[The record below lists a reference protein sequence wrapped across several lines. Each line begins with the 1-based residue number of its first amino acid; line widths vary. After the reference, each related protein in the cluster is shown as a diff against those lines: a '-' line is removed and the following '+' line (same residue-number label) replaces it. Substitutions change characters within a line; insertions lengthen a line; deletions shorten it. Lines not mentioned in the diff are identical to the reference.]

1 MHHDAR
7 EYQPD
12 GRHRYAD
19 GPALALHALHTYT
32 LRMDTIPALTGPGP
46 GPLAVVRFLGL
57 VLLGA
62 IIGAIAAL
70 FAVGFVTAV
79 LWLNEGLLISP
90 RSRMLFDHAGLLVVI
105 TVAVPALG
113 GLVVG
118 LLHRA
123 IPERRPHA
131 PADVIAAVQTRRGRL
146 PARAGSLSALSAM
159 ISLGAG
165 ASVGQYGPLVHL
177 GATLGSLGARV
188 LRLGR
193 SDDNIT
199 IACGVAAAIATAF
212 NAPLAGIVFA
222 HEVVLRHYA
231 LRAFAP
237 VAAAAIVGYV
247 IATSVLERGAL
258 FHVADTA
265 VPRPWEFAIFLAIGG
280 LGALVAGTYMRAIL
294 SVTRLADT
302 LPLAP
307 ALRPALAGAL
317 LGLAALWVPEIL
329 GMGQETLRFATIAGA
344 FGTAELL
351 LVLALKIAATA
362 LCLGMGFS
370 GGVFSPALVIGTLF
384 GALCGSLV
392 GQVAGAPLETFV
404 FYAVCGMVAVTAPV
418 IGAPLTTLLIVFE
431 LTGSYALTT
440 AALASVTLASP
451 IAAQLFGRSLFDLQ
465 LEARGLDLSA
475 GRGRAVLRSTPVA
488 EHLTREC
495 VMLSPATAVTEAVTA
510 LGQARHG
517 EAYLVDDL
525 GRYRGCVTLAELEAA
540 REAPG
545 GPRVA
550 EEVATEDRPPLRPDT
565 SLWDAMGRLQEVTGE
580 ALPVV
585 EASDGA
591 FLGVVYETSIARAY
605 LRHSDEMRRE
615 EHGTG

>member
-1 MHHDAR
+1 MAA
-7 EYQPD
+7 
-12 GRHRYAD
+12 G
-19 GPALALHALHTYT
+19 GPVLALRALRAYT
-32 LRMDTIPALTGPGP
+32 LRMDTSPALIGPGR

-57 VLLGA
+57 VFLGA

-79 LWLNEGLLISP
+79 LELNELLLISP
-90 RSRMLFDHAGLLVVI
+90 RSRMMFDHAGALMAI

-118 LLHRA
+118 LLHLA

-146 PARAGSLSALSAM
+146 PARAGGLSALSAL
-159 ISLGAG
+159 ISLGSG

-177 GATLGSLGARV
+177 GATLGSLGARL

-193 SDDNIT
+193 SDDNIA

-237 VAAAAIVGYV
+237 VAAAALVGYV
-247 IATSVLERGAL
+247 IATNVLERGAL

-265 VPRPWEFAIFLAIGG
+265 VPMPWEFAVFLVIGG
-280 LGALVAGTYMRAIL
+280 LGALVAGAYMRAIL
-294 SVTRLADT
+294 GVTRLAGT

-307 ALRPALAGAL
+307 PLRPALAGAL
-317 LGLAALWVPEIL
+317 LGLTALWVPDIL

-344 FGTAELL
+344 FGSGELL
-351 LVLALKIAATA
+351 LVLGLKIAATA

-392 GQVAGAPLETFV
+392 GQLSGAPQETFV

-451 IAAQLFGRSLFDLQ
+451 IAAQLFGRSLFDIQ
-465 LEARGLDLSA
+465 LETRGLDLSA
-475 GRGRAVLRSTPVA
+475 GRGRAVLRSTPVI

-495 VMLSPATAVTEAVTA
+495 VTLLPETPVSEAVTV

-517 EAYLVDDL
+517 EAYLVDAG
-525 GRYRGCVTLAELEAA
+525 GRYRGCVTLADLEAA
-540 REAPG
+540 REARG
-545 GPRVA
+545 GPQAVA
-550 EEVATEDRPPLRPDT
+550 EVTAAQRPLLRPDT
-565 SLWDAMGRLQEVTGE
+565 SLWDAMARLQDVTGE

-585 EASDGA
+585 DAAAQDA
-591 FLGVVYETSIARAY
+591 FLGVVFEASIARAY

>member
-1 MHHDAR
+1 METHPAR
-7 EYQPD
+7 QAAA
-12 GRHRYAD
+12 R
-19 GPALALHALHTYT
+19 GP
-32 LRMDTIPALTGPGP
+32 MG
-46 GPLAVVRFLGL
+46 VVRFLAL

-62 IIGAIAAL
+62 LVGGVAAVL
-70 FAVGFVTAV
+70 AAGFVNAV
-79 LWLNEGLLISP
+79 LWLNEVLLISP
-90 RSRMLFDHAGLLVVI
+90 RSRMMFDRPDLLLI
-105 TVAVPALG
+105 ATVAVPALG
-113 GLVVG
+113 GLTVG

-123 IPERRPHA
+123 IAERRAHT

-146 PARAGSLSALSAM
+146 PARAGSLSALSALV
-159 ISLGAG
+159 SLGAG

-177 GATLGSLGARV
+177 GASLGSLGARL

-193 SDDNIT
+193 SEDNIT

-237 VAAAAIVGYV
+237 IAAAAIVGYV

-265 VPRPWEFAIFLAIGG
+265 VPQPWEFALFLAIGG
-280 LGALVAGTYMRAIL
+280 LGALVAGAYMRAIL
-294 SVTRLADT
+294 TVGRLAAR

-307 ALRPALAGAL
+307 SLRPAAAGAV
-317 LGLAALWVPEIL
+317 LGVTALWVPDIL
-329 GMGQETLRFATIAGA
+329 GIGQETLRFATIAGA
-344 FGTAELL
+344 YGSGELVVV
-351 LVLALKIAATA
+351 LVLKIAATA

-392 GQVAGAPLETFV
+392 GELGALSADTFV
-404 FYAVCGMVAVTAPV
+404 YYAVCGMVAVTAPV
-418 IGAPLTTLLIVFE
+418 IGAPLTSLLIVFE

-451 IAAQLFGRSLFDLQ
+451 IAAQLFGRSLFDIQLQ
-465 LEARGLDLSA
+465 ARGLDLSA
-475 GRGRAVLRSTPVA
+475 GRGRAVLQGMPVG
-488 EHLTREC
+488 EHLSRDGVTLAPG
-495 VMLSPATAVTEAVTA
+495 VAVENAVA
-510 LGQARHG
+510 QLGRAGHG
-517 EAYLVDDL
+517 EAYLVDSA
-525 GRYRGCVTLAELEAA
+525 GRYRGCVTLADLEAA
-540 REAPG
+540 RLAG
-545 GPRVA
+545 DRATVG
-550 EEVATEDRPPLRPDT
+550 EVATTERPVLTPDS
-565 SLWDAMGRLQEVTGE
+565 SLWDAMASLEGVTGE

-585 EASDGA
+585 DAADGET
-591 FLGVVYETSIARAY
+591 FLGVVFEARIARAY
-605 LRHSDEMRRE
+605 LAHSDELRRE

>member
-1 MHHDAR
+1 
-7 EYQPD
+7 
-12 GRHRYAD
+12 
-19 GPALALHALHTYT
+19 
-32 LRMDTIPALTGPGP
+32 MDTLPARPASGR

-62 IIGAIAAL
+62 LVGAVAAL
-70 FAVGFVTAV
+70 AAVAFVSAV
-79 LWLNEGLLISP
+79 LALNELLLISP
-90 RSRMLFDHAGLLVVI
+90 RSRMMFDHPGLLLAA

-146 PARAGSLSALSAM
+146 PARAGGISALSALV
-159 ISLGAG
+159 SLGSG

-177 GATLGSLGARV
+177 GGTLGSLGARL

-237 VAAAAIVGYV
+237 VAAAALVGYV
-247 IATSVLERGAL
+247 IATNVLERGAL

-265 VPRPWEFAIFLAIGG
+265 VPRPWEFVAFLAIGG
-280 LGALVAGTYMRAIL
+280 LGALVAGAYMHVIL
-294 SVTRLADT
+294 GVTRLAGALT
-302 LPLAP
+302 LAP
-307 ALRPALAGAL
+307 SLRPALAGAL
-317 LGLAALWVPEIL
+317 LGLTALWVPDIL

-344 FGTAELL
+344 FGSAELL
-351 LVLALKIAATA
+351 LVLVLKIAATG

-392 GQVAGAPLETFV
+392 GQLSGAPQETFV
-404 FYAVCGMVAVTAPV
+404 FYAVCGMVAVTSPV
-418 IGAPLTTLLIVFE
+418 IGAPLTSLLIVFE

-451 IAAQLFGRSLFDLQ
+451 IAAQLFGRSLFDIQ
-465 LEARGLDLSA
+465 LEQRGLDLSA
-475 GRGRAVLRSTPVA
+475 GRGRAVLRTTPVA
-488 EHLTREC
+488 EHLTDDC
-495 VMLSPATAVTEAVTA
+495 VTLHPQTPVAEAVTA
-510 LGQARHG
+510 LCRARHG
-517 EAYLVDDL
+517 EGYLVDGR
-525 GRYRGCVTLAELEAA
+525 GRYRGCVGLADLEAA
-540 REAPG
+540 RESAT
-545 GPRVA
+545 GPMRVG
-550 EEVATEDRPPLRPDT
+550 EVATLARPVLRPDT
-565 SLWDAMGRLQEVTGE
+565 SLWDAMAELQDVTGE

-585 EASDGA
+585 DPDADDA
-591 FLGVVYETSIARAY
+591 FRGVVFESSIARAY
-605 LRHSDEMRRE
+605 LAHSDELRRE